1 MKPYIRVCAEINLD
15 AAAYNFKSMKE
26 NLAEGTKIIAVVKTD
41 GYGHGALPIARMAE
55 AYEYIWG
62 FAVATAE
69 EAFLLRR
76 FGIQKPV
83 LLLGFA
89 FLDACEEIVRQD
101 IRPAVFTLPAARQYS
116 KEAARQGKTV
126 RLHIKVDTGMSRI
139 GFRDDKE
146 SADAV
151 KEISLLPNV
160 ELEGLFTHFARAD
173 EADKTDA
180 RQQLSRYQAFCRLLQ
195 KRGVEIGL
203 HHVSNSAGIFDLPE
217 ANLDAVRA
225 GISIYGLYPSR
236 EVNQLA
242 VPIAPVMTLKSH
254 VVYIKEV
261 GPGTTVSYGG
271 TFVSDCRM
279 RIATIPVGYGDGYPR
294 SLSNK
299 GSVLIR
305 GQQAPIIGRICM
317 DQFMVD
323 VTKIPNAKEGDVV
336 TLIGSDGG
344 QKLSMEYLGD
354 LSGRFNYELACD
366 IGKRV
371 PRRFWKD
378 GQVVAQQ
385 DYYDVTGITERKSFD
400 S

>member
-180 RQQLSRYQAFCRLLQ
+180 RQQLSRYQAFCRKEAWKSGFTTSPTARESLIFR
-195 KRGVEIGL
+195 KRIWMQSGQASPSTACIR
-203 HHVSNSAGIFDLPE
+203 PE
-217 ANLDAVRA
+217 RLT
-225 GISIYGLYPSR
+225 SWL
-236 EVNQLA
+236 
-242 VPIAPVMTLKSH
+242 
-254 VVYIKEV
+254 
-261 GPGTTVSYGG
+261 
-271 TFVSDCRM
+271 C
-279 RIATIPVGYGDGYPR
+279 R
-294 SLSNK
+294 SL
-299 GSVLIR
+299 R
-305 GQQAPIIGRICM
+305 
-317 DQFMVD
+317 
-323 VTKIPNAKEGDVV
+323 
-336 TLIGSDGG
+336 
-344 QKLSMEYLGD
+344 
-354 LSGRFNYELACD
+354 
-366 IGKRV
+366 
-371 PRRFWKD
+371 
-378 GQVVAQQ
+378 
-385 DYYDVTGITERKSFD
+385 
-400 S
+400 